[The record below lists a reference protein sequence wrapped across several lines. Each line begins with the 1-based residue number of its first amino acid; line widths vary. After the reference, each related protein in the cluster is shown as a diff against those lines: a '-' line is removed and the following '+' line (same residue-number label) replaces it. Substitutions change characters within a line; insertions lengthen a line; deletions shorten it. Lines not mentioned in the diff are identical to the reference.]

1 MKREAICVGVGVD
14 GITPVVSGSRMFRLI
29 DSIGLPLDIVI
40 QELKDRHIA
49 FDVLGFV
56 RAARD
61 SKNYTPKR
69 LTALFTENR
78 PIADDGFD
86 LLIGDVIK
94 RVYSEVL

>member
-1 MKREAICVGVGVD
+1 M
-14 GITPVVSGSRMFRLI
+14 
-29 DSIGLPLDIVI
+29 PLDIII

-56 RAARD
+56 QAARD

-69 LTALFTENR
+69 LVALFNENR
-78 PIADDGFD
+78 PIADDDFD
-86 LLIGDVIK
+86 LLIGVVIK